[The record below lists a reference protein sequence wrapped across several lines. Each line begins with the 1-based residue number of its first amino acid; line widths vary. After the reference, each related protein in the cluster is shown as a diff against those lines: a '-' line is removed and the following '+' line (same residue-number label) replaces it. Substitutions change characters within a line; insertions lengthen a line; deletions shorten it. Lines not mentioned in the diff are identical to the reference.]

1 VHNVQDFLGYEG
13 TITCIYIMLALS
25 LDLQVGLT
33 GLVNFGQVM
42 FLAFGAYTAGVIVVH
57 GGTPLLGAALATAI
71 GALVGV
77 LVSLT
82 VRNMSATY
90 WGMLSLALAEIARL
104 VFLNENWI
112 AQGANG
118 LSVIV
123 SIPGFRGF
131 VATLATASLGL
142 LWALSVSPFGRTVRL
157 IREGDRLAQ
166 SLGKNVL
173 LFKMISMAIGGGL
186 GGLAGALYAFL
197 NGYISPDDILPI
209 QTFVLWAMVVL
220 GGRGN
225 AAGIVVG
232 TLVVQAFFEGTRFLP
247 SHVGGL
253 NADVIAPLR
262 LVVIGLLIMLVM
274 IFRPEGV
281 LPEWRRVYGP
291 RTAYPDGP
299 AAPALAGVGREEEH
313 R

>member
-1 VHNVQDFLGYEG
+1 MHHVIDFLGYEG
-13 TITCIYIMLALS
+13 TITCIYVMLALS

-42 FLAFGAYTAGVIVVH
+42 FLAFGAYTAGVVVVH
-57 GGTPLLGAALATAI
+57 GGAPILGAALATCVS
-71 GALVGV
+71 GLVGV

-90 WGMLSLALAEIARL
+90 WGMLSLSLAEIIRL
-104 VFLNENWI
+104 IFLNENWI
-112 AQGANG
+112 AQGADG

-123 SIPGFRGF
+123 SIPGFRSI
-131 VATLATASLGL
+131 VALLAALGYVV
-142 LWALSVSPFGRTVRL
+142 LWIISVSPFGRTVRL

-166 SLGKNVL
+166 SLGKDVL
-173 LFKMISMAIGGGL
+173 LFKMISMAIGGAI

-225 AAGIVVG
+225 VAGIVVG
-232 TLVVQAFFEGTRFLP
+232 TVVVQAFFEGTRFLP
-247 SHVGGL
+247 SGL
-253 NADVIAPLR
+253 AGLSADVIAPLR
-262 LVVIGLLIMLVM
+262 LLVIGLLIMLVM
-274 IFRPEGV
+274 MFRPEGI
-281 LPEWRRVYGP
+281 LPEWKRVY
-291 RTAYPDGP
+291 RLRREP
-299 AAPALAGVGREEEH
+299 AGRALGGTVQEEEH
-313 R
+313 A